1 MPISN
6 RFQVELFDN
15 GHFEW
20 FEVMPH
26 CTFDLHVS
34 NNSLCRM
41 SFNVLFKKIL
51 WVQPAVRGSASGCGS
66 GPRRPPRPL
75 CGLGRLGEAHMWE
88 PPGGPHAPTH
98 HLTPQLSSE
107 TASRCTHTRGDG
119 LREEP
124 GCTSWAEGIFM
135 QLLSGLSTLRWM
147 VLFYWLLLLLSILCL
162 KVWE

>member
-41 SFNVLFKKIL
+41 SFNVLFKKNLVGSTRREGFCLRL
-51 WVQPAVRGSASGCGS
+51 WLWSPSSPPSPLRPWPTGWSAHVRTSRGS
-66 GPRRPPRPL
+66 PRPHPSPHPPTL
-75 CGLGRLGEAHMWE
+75 LRDSISVYTH
-88 PPGGPHAPTH
+88 PGGRAQGGARMHFV
-98 HLTPQLSSE
+98 S
-107 TASRCTHTRGDG
+107 
-119 LREEP
+119 
-124 GCTSWAEGIFM
+124 
-135 QLLSGLSTLRWM
+135 
-147 VLFYWLLLLLSILCL
+147 
-162 KVWE
+162 